1 MADYKVRVQLYDDDG
16 NLLGDADV
24 QTTADL
30 VYFADGETFQQKLDS
45 GKLKGA
51 TGAAGPAGPIGAA
64 GPAGEKG
71 DTGAAGQRGNR
82 WTVGTAVTGTSD
94 TAAVFNG
101 SGIVDAIVNDMY
113 LNSSTGNVY
122 KCTTGG
128 DASVAKWVYAGNIKG
143 VAGAK
148 GAAGPAGPK
157 GDGIKVGSAYAS
169 ATEKNIFFKLL

>member
-1 MADYKVRVQLYDDDG
+1 MANYKVRVQLHDDDG

-51 TGAAGPAGPIGAA
+51 TGAMGPAGPT
-64 GPAGEKG
+64 GEKG
-71 DTGAAGQRGNR
+71 DAGSAGQRGSK
-82 WTVGTAVTGTSD
+82 WTVGAAVTGTSD

-148 GAAGPAGPK
+148 GATGPAGPK
-157 GDGIKVGSAYAS
+157 GDGIKVGSSYAA
-169 ATEKNIFFKLL
+169 ATEKNIFLKLL